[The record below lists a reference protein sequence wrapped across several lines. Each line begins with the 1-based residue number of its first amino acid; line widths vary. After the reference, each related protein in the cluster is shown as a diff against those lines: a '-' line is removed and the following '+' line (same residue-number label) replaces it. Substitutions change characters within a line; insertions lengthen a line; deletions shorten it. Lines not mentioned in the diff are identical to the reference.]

1 MKFWNSLSKTIRN
14 ATRKMFQGYYS
25 QVCMIPPA
33 LNTQAYIKAYGEIG
47 WLFAC
52 TSKIGA
58 DVGDTEWKAY
68 KKGEED
74 PLNSSRALELLLN
87 PNPYFSFFRII
98 EMTQIYLDL
107 TGKCFWYIAKDRAGR
122 PSQIWVVSPINMT
135 IIPDRDNFIKGFIYQ
150 AGAQN
155 VPLEP
160 DEVIFFNYADPNNPY
175 NGISPAHAAAIP
187 LESDKYAATWNRNF
201 FYNNAEPAGIV
212 SFPDGVDGDDF
223 EAWKE
228 KWRDEYGGPGNAK
241 KTAFIRGGQ
250 VTYTAIQISQKDM
263 DFYNLRLS
271 NRDEILAM
279 FGMPK
284 SILGIVEDVN
294 RANAEASEYTYMK
307 HTISPRLKR
316 IQDILNNQFIK
327 LFGEEGTELKFT
339 DVVPENK
346 DFIKS
351 VLDSQTDKSITKNE
365 ARNILN
371 KLLGLKLEPVDGG
384 NVIYQAVNLQP
395 MGTPMPQLNNSSK
408 QGNTNPSND
417 DNNKKLGFK
426 KKSLKKKFSQIN
438 KDQYW
443 NDFVTKA
450 AKFENELKPAWKE
463 ILIHQKEIVLSKL
476 KSHKSIKSIN
486 EDDLLNFF
494 FSKDEVK
501 YILNRMRPVLNNIV
515 KDKANQVLEELD
527 AEPDF
532 DIHST
537 KVSDWLNKYCG
548 DQIHDINTTTKK
560 EIRDQIKAGENA
572 GESIPDLS
580 ERISQY
586 FNDTIDYRTDR
597 IARTEVMSAS
607 NNASLMG
614 MQQSGVVDN
623 KEWLTALDE
632 RTREWHAEA
641 NGQVVKIDGS
651 FVVDGEELDCPGD
664 PAASPENIIN
674 CRCTLI
680 ANFD

>member
-25 QVCMIPPA
+25 QVYMIPPA
-33 LNTQAYIKAYGEIG
+33 LNTQAYLKAYGEIG

-52 TSKIGA
+52 TNRIAG
-58 DVGDTEWKAY
+58 DVADTEWKAY
-68 KKGEED
+68 RKGEED
-74 PLNSSRALELLLN
+74 PLKSSRALELLNN
-87 PNPYFSFFRII
+87 PNPYFSKFRLI
-98 EMTQIYLDL
+98 ELTQMYLDL
-107 TGKCFWYIAKDRAGR
+107 VGKGYWYIAKDRAGR
-122 PSQIWVVSPINMT
+122 QAQIWPVSPLNMT
-135 IIPDRDNFIKGFIYQ
+135 VIPDKDNFIKGYIYQ
-150 AGAQN
+150 AGAER
-155 VPLEP
+155 VPLDP
-160 DEVIFFNYADPNNPY
+160 DEVIFFSYADPNNPY
-175 NGISPAHAAAIP
+175 NGISPAHAAAVP

-212 SFPDGVDGDDF
+212 SFPEGVDEDDF

-228 KWRDEYGGPGNAK
+228 KWRDEYGGLGNAK

-271 NRDEILAM
+271 NRDEILAIY
-279 FGMPK
+279 GVPK

-316 IQDILNNQFIK
+316 IQDTLNNEFIQ
-327 LFGEEGTELKFT
+327 LFGEEGVELRFT

-351 VLDSQTDKSITKNE
+351 VVDSQTDKSITKNE
-365 ARNILN
+365 SRNILN
-371 KLLGLKLEPVDGG
+371 RLLGLKLEPIEGG
-384 NVIYQAVNLQP
+384 DVIYQPVSQQP
-395 MGTPMPQLNNSSK
+395 MGTPIPQINNPSKQDNTNSS
-408 QGNTNPSND
+408 NA
-417 DNNKKLGFK
+417 DNNKKLTFK
-426 KKSLKKKFSQIN
+426 KKALKKKFSQIN

-501 YILNRMRPVLNNIV
+501 YILNKMRPVLNNIV
-515 KDKANQVLEELD
+515 KDKANQILGELE

-641 NGQVVKIDGS
+641 NGQVVKIDGN